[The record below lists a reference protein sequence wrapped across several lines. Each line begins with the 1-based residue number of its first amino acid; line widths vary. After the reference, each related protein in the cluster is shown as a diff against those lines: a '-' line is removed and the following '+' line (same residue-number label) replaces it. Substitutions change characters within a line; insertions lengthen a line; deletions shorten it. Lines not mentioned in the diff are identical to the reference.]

1 MEKCAYG
8 VRVDG
13 CYYCMAHMDRVQE
26 RTCPHSSIF
35 VRCVWSVCIVCVW
48 DRYYRMKSHA
58 RSLHADGDDRT
69 IVVRGGMGTT
79 NEGWSHGPRS
89 RKHMQC
95 NTRTTRAEEKK
106 LRMSNIKLNSTFAD
120 SPIHCIIHTCG
131 MLCYMYVLIYRVS
144 HVCFIDWAHRDR
156 EREHLRCAF
165 LRMRFHYICRR
176 ASRTDMCHRNQL
188 ERPITQLASANNNK

>member
-1 MEKCAYG
+1 MVFEWMGATIAWRIWTAFKSARVHIPVYLCAVCEVYALCVCGTVIIEWSLTLGLCMRMEMIERLWCEVVW
-8 VRVDG
+8 VRPTRDDHTVPG
-13 CYYCMAHMDRVQE
+13 PANTCNATHARQE
-26 RTCPHSSIF
+26 RN
-35 VRCVWSVCIVCVW
+35 
-48 DRYYRMKSHA
+48 K
-58 RSLHADGDDRT
+58 
-69 IVVRGGMGTT
+69 
-79 NEGWSHGPRS
+79 
-89 RKHMQC
+89 
-95 NTRTTRAEEKK
+95 KK